1 MATIVVYIC
10 RNGYQQKHFQESQL
24 SHKVSS
30 SLYQFSFIGTKIKE
44 IPLMIEKILH
54 FLIGLSHFSSV
65 TTLLAEKW
73 LSVAHVKDGLV

>member
-1 MATIVVYIC
+1 
-10 RNGYQQKHFQESQL
+10 
-24 SHKVSS
+24 
-30 SLYQFSFIGTKIKE
+30 
-44 IPLMIEKILH
+44 MIEKILH